1 MKYETEVRRIG
12 KSLFYSLISLIIR
25 QLLLK
30 IRKAMEK
37 LPGRKR
43 AFSQMFL
50 LKVCFKCHT
59 RIIEMIKLN
68 ENLILNFPYTAD
80 SEKKVGILCKRQNFK
95 SLMWFKKF
103 IILFGNILQFHS
115 AILTLNKFRQSQ
127 TTLFNFIIHNY
138 LDKQTRLG

>member
-1 MKYETEVRRIG
+1 
-12 KSLFYSLISLIIR
+12 
-25 QLLLK
+25 
-30 IRKAMEK
+30 
-37 LPGRKR
+37 
-43 AFSQMFL
+43 
-50 LKVCFKCHT
+50 
-59 RIIEMIKLN
+59 MIKLN